1 MDYLKT
7 IGIVNN
13 GSNGRGFANPYDTA
27 HARDGRIFVLNRCDV
42 SRRAAIRVGICNLD
56 EDYLGEFGYGFGN
69 ADGQLAQPVAM
80 AFDSQE
86 RLYITDEHNNRVS
99 VFSSEGEFLHKW
111 GAPGSRPGQMNGPSG
126 IAIDADDN
134 VYVRRPAQPPHP
146 EVSPPTA
153 STSTAGEST
162 APTGR

>member
-42 SRRAAIRVGICNLD
+42 SRRNAIRVGICNLD
-56 EDYLGEFGYGFGN
+56 EDYLDEFGYGFGS

-80 AFDSQE
+80 AFDSRE
-86 RLYITDEHNNRVS
+86 RLYITDEHTT
-99 VFSSEGEFLHKW
+99 
-111 GAPGSRPGQMNGPSG
+111 AYPS
-126 IAIDADDN
+126 
-134 VYVRRPAQPPHP
+134 
-146 EVSPPTA
+146 SPPTA
-153 STSTAGEST
+153 SSCTSGARRAA
-162 APTGR
+162 APAR